1 MFLQPLI
8 LFIWKIQDYIQYTFF
23 KMAQKTWTKPKKN
36 SKLPLSEL

>member
-8 LFIWKIQDYIQYTFF
+8 LFIWKIQDYIQYTFL
-23 KMAQKTWTKPKKN
+23 KWHKKLGPNQKKN